1 MPKIIF
7 SRKECKKDLEFIY
20 ERIAEGAKIRSK
32 CQWYE
37 EGEKSTSVFLISKKN
52 YQLKHC

>member
-20 ERIAEGAKIRSK
+20 ERKAEGAKIRSK